1 MNVMRAS
8 ALGMCFG
15 VRDALAAARAVSDPS
30 QVTVHGELVHN
41 AEVIRDLRRRGFAQT
56 CEERREGTVP
66 DTAQVLIT
74 AHGVSHVER
83 DRLEAAGKQLIDTT
97 CRLVRD
103 VHVAAQRLAWDG
115 YFVLVVGRPGH
126 VEVSGITG
134 DLDRYDVVGGPESVR
149 SYGEPRLGVVCQ
161 STTPPDR
168 ARLVLST
175 IRDRNRGS
183 IVRYVDTICRP
194 TRLRQAAIESLLDR
208 VDAVVVV
215 GGRNSN
221 NTKQL
226 VQRARARH
234 VAALHVESARELDP
248 AWCAR
253 FRLVGLT
260 AGTST
265 LDRTVDDV
273 HRALVDINIEP
284 GTVTRGQPL
293 HGDGSCAPCG

>member
-1 MNVMRAS
+1 MNVLRAS
-8 ALGMCFG
+8 AMGMCFG
-15 VRDALAAARAVSDPS
+15 VRDALVAARAVPDPS

-41 AEVIRDLRRRGFAQT
+41 AEVIHDLRRRGFAQT
-56 CEERREGTVP
+56 SEEGREGTVP
-66 DTAQVLIT
+66 ATAQVLIT
-74 AHGVSHVER
+74 AHGVSQAER
-83 DRLEAAGKQLIDTT
+83 VRLEAAGKQLIDTT
-97 CRLVRD
+97 CPLVRD
-103 VHVAAQRLAWDG
+103 VHVAAQRLARDG

-134 DLDRYDVVGGPESVR
+134 DLDRYEVVAGPESVR

-168 ARLVLST
+168 ARRVLNA
-175 IRDRNRGS
+175 IRDRNMGS
-183 IVRYVDTICRP
+183 LVRYVDTICRP
-194 TRLRQAAIESLLDR
+194 TRLRQAAIETLLDR

-253 FRLVGLT
+253 FRVVGLT

-273 HRALVDINIEP
+273 YRALVDINIEP

-293 HGDGSCAPCG
+293 HGDGSCTPCG